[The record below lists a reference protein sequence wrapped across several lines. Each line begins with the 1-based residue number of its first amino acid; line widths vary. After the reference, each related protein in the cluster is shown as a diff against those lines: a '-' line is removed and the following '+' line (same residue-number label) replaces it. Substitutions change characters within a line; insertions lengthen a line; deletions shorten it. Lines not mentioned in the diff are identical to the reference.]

1 MSSHGRS
8 ARWLDAFARLHT
20 TAKIIV
26 ILSLALMP
34 LGIIALLA
42 SLQTT
47 RTADEQ
53 RRAELR
59 IATTEASRKL
69 ATELSTDI
77 FTLRQALQAIDAQ
90 ADNNQTC
97 MRASAL
103 LRAHG
108 SGSVR
113 FALFGTSSTAICSSS
128 SLSVSRPPTLFSN
141 ADVSLTRSGDD
152 LDLIVP
158 SPTGSSVAV
167 VRYAPTTIARFARPE
182 GYGLPYR
189 LTIEIEGSPLVVI
202 ERSGDDILGRTE
214 EASLP
219 VGIGNMTLSM
229 TVSSASFGAAEALLA
244 FLPLLM
250 WASASIIGFYI
261 VDRLLIRPLKALRV
275 AVVTYEPGSARRV
288 LAGTPAIE
296 IRELESSF
304 TAYADRLADREHEV
318 EGALANQV
326 RLTRE
331 VHHRVKNNLQVI
343 ASLISLHAR
352 DSGTPDAANAYASI
366 QRRVDALAI
375 VHRNHYAELE
385 ANNGIDARALLSE
398 LVANFRAN
406 GRVNGETPAITL
418 AAVSINIGQDVAT
431 PLAFLFT
438 ELAEA
443 SLLTDAQAPI
453 AVSLVNDAKPDV
465 ARFTISSTALAVEP
479 LVNRSA
485 YRIVEGLARQ
495 LRSPLERN
503 DARTSFSIVVP
514 VMLDAATEN
523 NV

>member
-1 MSSHGRS
+1 MVSRRT
-8 ARWLDAFARLHT
+8 RWFDAFGKLQT
-20 TAKIIV
+20 SAKIIV
-26 ILSLALMP
+26 ILSVALMP

-77 FTLRQALQAIDAQ
+77 FTLKQALQGIDAQ
-90 ADNNQTC
+90 ADPKETC
-97 MRASAL
+97 MRAGAL

-108 SGSVR
+108 AGSVR
-113 FALFGTSSTAICSSS
+113 FALFGASSSAICSSTG
-128 SLSVSRPPTLFSN
+128 LTVTRPPTLI
-141 ADVSLTRSGDD
+141 ATEDVTLARDGDN
-152 LDLIVP
+152 LDLIVSSP
-158 SPTGSSVAV
+158 SGSSVAL
-167 VRYAPTTIARFARPE
+167 VRYTPATISRFARPE
-182 GYGLPYR
+182 GYGVPYR
-189 LTIEIEGSPLVVI
+189 LTIEVEGTPLVVI
-202 ERSGDDILGRTE
+202 ERSSADLLGRTE
-214 EASLP
+214 DATLP
-219 VGIGNMTLSM
+219 IGIGKMTLSM
-229 TVSSASFGAAEALLA
+229 SVASAPFGAAEALLA

-250 WASASIIGFYI
+250 WASAAIVTFYV
-261 VDRLLIRPLKALRV
+261 VDRLLIRPLKLLRR
-275 AVVTYEPGSARRV
+275 AVISYEPGSSRRM

-296 IRELESSF
+296 IRELEGSF
-304 TAYADRLADREHEV
+304 TAFADSLAEREHEV
-318 EGALANQV
+318 EGALTNQV

-352 DSGTPDAANAYASI
+352 DATTPEAADAYASI

-385 ANNGIDARALLSE
+385 ANKGIDARSLLSE

-406 GRVNGETPAITL
+406 ARAGGETPAITL
-418 AAVSINIGQDVAT
+418 AAIPIHIDQDTAT

-443 SLLTDAQAPI
+443 SLLADPKAPI
-453 AVSLVNDAKPDV
+453 AISLVKEPDPGMV
-465 ARFTISSTALAVEP
+465 RFTISSVALGSEQ
-479 LVNRSA
+479 LVGRSA
-485 YRIVEGLARQ
+485 FRIVEGLARQ
-495 LRSPLERN
+495 LRAPLERN
-503 DARTSFSIVVP
+503 EPRTSYTIAVST
-514 VMLDAATEN
+514 LAQNGADSGA
-523 NV
+523 

>member
-1 MSSHGRS
+1 
-8 ARWLDAFARLHT
+8 
-20 TAKIIV
+20 
-26 ILSLALMP
+26 MP

-59 IATTEASRKL
+59 IAATEASGKL

-77 FTLRQALQAIDAQ
+77 FTLRQTLQGIDAQ
-90 ADNNQTC
+90 SDNRENC
-97 MRASAL
+97 LRASAL
-103 LRAHG
+103 LRAHSAG
-108 SGSVR
+108 NVR
-113 FALFGTSSTAICSSS
+113 FALFGTASTAICSSAG
-128 SLSVSRPPTLFSN
+128 LAVSRPPTLLSN
-141 ADVSLTRSGDD
+141 ADVNVVRSGDN
-152 LDLIVP
+152 LDIIVP
-158 SPTGSSVAV
+158 SATGSSVAV
-167 VRYAPTTIARFARPE
+167 VRYTPATIARFARPQ

-189 LTIEIEGSPLVVI
+189 LTIEIEGSPLVVV
-202 ERSGDDILGRTE
+202 ERSSDEMLGRTE
-214 EASLP
+214 DASLP

-229 TVSSASFGAAEALLA
+229 TVSSAPFGAAEALLA

-250 WASASIIGFYI
+250 WASAAAVGFYV
-261 VDRLLIRPLKALRV
+261 VDRLLIRPLKILRS

-288 LAGTPAIE
+288 LANTPTVE
-296 IRELESSF
+296 IRELEASF
-304 TAYADRLADREHEV
+304 TAYADRLAEREREV

-352 DSGTPDAANAYASI
+352 DTVSSEATDAYASI

-406 GRVNGETPAITL
+406 GRVEGDTPAITL
-418 AAVSINIGQDVAT
+418 AAVPLHISQDTAT

-438 ELAEA
+438 ELAEV
-443 SLLTDAQAPI
+443 SLLTDAKAPI
-453 AVSLVNDAKPDV
+453 AVSLVREGSSNT
-465 ARFTISSTALAVEP
+465 ARFTISSTALAADH
-479 LVNRSA
+479 LAGRSTF
-485 YRIVEGLARQ
+485 RIVEGLARQ
-495 LRSPLERN
+495 LRAPLERN
-503 DARTSFSIVVP
+503 DARTTFSILVQVV
-514 VMLDAATEN
+514 LETGAEN
-523 NV
+523 IV

>member
-1 MSSHGRS
+1 
-8 ARWLDAFARLHT
+8 
-20 TAKIIV
+20 
-26 ILSLALMP
+26 MP
-34 LGIIALLA
+34 LGVIALLA

-59 IATTEASRKL
+59 IAATEASRKL
-69 ATELSTDI
+69 TTELSTDI

-90 ADNNQTC
+90 ADNRETC
-97 MRASAL
+97 LRAGAL
-103 LRAHG
+103 LRAH
-108 SGSVR
+108 SAGSVR
-113 FALFGTSSTAICSSS
+113 FALFGTASTAICASSG
-128 SLSVSRPPTLFSN
+128 LAVSRPPTLLSN
-141 ADVSLTRSGDD
+141 AEVSILRDGDN
-152 LDLIVP
+152 LDLVVP
-158 SPTGSSVAV
+158 SATGSSVAV
-167 VRYAPTTIARFARPE
+167 VRYSPATISRFARPE

-189 LTIEIEGSPLVVI
+189 LTIDVDGSPLVVV
-202 ERSGDDILGRTE
+202 ERSGEGIFGRTE

-229 TVSSASFGAAEALLA
+229 TVASASFGAAEALLA

-250 WASASIIGFYI
+250 WASAAIIGFYVI
-261 VDRLLIRPLKALRV
+261 DRLLIRPLKALRI
-275 AVVTYEPGSARRV
+275 ALNSYEPGSSRRI
-288 LAGTPAIE
+288 LSATPAIE
-296 IRELESSF
+296 IRELENSF
-304 TAYADRLADREHEV
+304 TAYADRLAEREHEV

-352 DSGTPDAANAYASI
+352 DTTSSDAADAYASI

-385 ANNGIDARALLSE
+385 ANHGIDARALLSE

-406 GRVNGETPAITL
+406 ARIGAETPAITL
-418 AAVSINIGQDVAT
+418 AAVPAHIGQDTAT

-443 SLLTDAQAPI
+443 SLMTDPKAPI
-453 AVSLVNDAKPDV
+453 AVSLVQDTKAGY
-465 ARFTISSTALAVEP
+465 ARFTLSSVALSSEQ
-479 LVNRSA
+479 LTDRSSF
-485 YRIVEGLARQ
+485 RIVEGLSRQ
-495 LRSPLERN
+495 LRAPLERN
-503 DARTSFSIVVP
+503 EMHTSFSISVP
-514 VMLDAATEN
+514 IMSEDGQEN
-523 NV
+523 AG

>member
-1 MSSHGRS
+1 MTLPSRS
-8 ARWLDAFARLHT
+8 TRWLDAFARLQT
-20 TAKIIV
+20 SAKIIA

-59 IATTEASRKL
+59 IAATEASRKL

-90 ADNNQTC
+90 ADNRETC
-97 MRASAL
+97 LRAGAL

-108 SGSVR
+108 AGSVR
-113 FALFGTSSTAICSSS
+113 FALFGASSTAICSST
-128 SLSVSRPPTLFSN
+128 SLSVSRPPTLLSN
-141 ADVSLTRSGDD
+141 ADVTLARAEEN
-152 LDLIVP
+152 LDMIVP
-158 SPTGSSVAV
+158 SATGSSVAV
-167 VRYAPTTIARFARPE
+167 VRYAPATIARFARPE
-182 GYGLPYR
+182 GYGVPYR

-202 ERSGDDILGRTE
+202 DRSSSDFLGRTE
-214 EASLP
+214 DASLP
-219 VGIGNMTLSM
+219 VGVGNMTLSM
-229 TVSSASFGAAEALLA
+229 SVASAPYGAAEALLA

-250 WASASIIGFYI
+250 WASAAAVGFYV
-261 VDRLLIRPLKALRV
+261 VDRLLIRPLKILRGTV
-275 AVVTYEPGSARRV
+275 GSYEPGSARRV
-288 LAGTPAIE
+288 LAGTPAVE

-304 TAYADRLADREHEV
+304 TAYADRLAEREREV
-318 EGALANQV
+318 EGALTNQV

-352 DSGTPDAANAYASI
+352 DSASPEAADAYASI

-385 ANNGIDARALLSE
+385 ANSGIDARSLLSE

-406 GRVNGETPAITL
+406 ARIDGETPAITL
-418 AAVSINIGQDVAT
+418 AAVPIHVSQDIAT

-443 SLLTDAQAPI
+443 SLLTDAKAPI
-453 AVSLVNDAKPDV
+453 AVSLVRETPDL
-465 ARFTISSTALAVEP
+465 ARFTISSVALSAER

-485 YRIVEGLARQ
+485 FRIVEGLARQ
-495 LRSPLERN
+495 LRAPLERN
-503 DARTSFSIVVP
+503 DARTSFSISVAV
-514 VMLDAATEN
+514 TSESN
-523 NV
+523 ETTT

>member
-1 MSSHGRS
+1 MSDQSV
-8 ARWLDAFARLHT
+8 RWLDAFARLQT
-20 TAKIIV
+20 SAKIIV
-26 ILSLALMP
+26 ILSIALMP

-59 IATTEASRKL
+59 IAATESSGKL

-90 ADNNQTC
+90 ADNQETC
-97 MRASAL
+97 LRAGAL

-108 SGSVR
+108 AGHVR
-113 FALFGTSSTAICSSS
+113 FALFGTGSTAICASTT
-128 SLSVSRPPTLFSN
+128 LAVARPPTLLAN
-141 ADVSLTRSGDD
+141 TDVSVVRSGDN
-152 LDLIVP
+152 LDIIVP

-167 VRYAPTTIARFARPE
+167 VRYAPATIAKFARPE

-189 LTIEIEGSPLVVI
+189 LTIEIEGSPLVVV
-202 ERSGDDILGRTE
+202 ERASGDILARTE
-214 EASLP
+214 DASLP

-250 WASASIIGFYI
+250 WASAAAIGYI
-261 VDRLLIRPLKALRV
+261 VVDRLIVRPLKVLRV
-275 AVVTYEPGSARRV
+275 AVGNYEPGSARRV
-288 LAGTPAIE
+288 LAGTPTVE
-296 IRELESSF
+296 IRELEASF
-304 TAYADRLADREHEV
+304 TAYADRLADREKEV
-318 EGALANQV
+318 ERALENQV

-352 DSGTPDAANAYASI
+352 DTTTDEATEAYSSI

-406 GRVNGETPAITL
+406 GRSGGETPTITL
-418 AAVSINIGQDVAT
+418 AAVPIHVSQDTAT

-438 ELAEA
+438 ELAEV
-443 SLLTDAQAPI
+443 SLMTDVTAPI
-453 AVSLVNDAKPDV
+453 AVSLVREPTANL
-465 ARFTISSTALAVEP
+465 ARFTISSAALAADH
-479 LVNRSA
+479 LDGRSTF
-485 YRIVEGLARQ
+485 RIVEGLARQ
-495 LRSPLERN
+495 LRAPLERN
-503 DARTSFSIVVP
+503 EARTSFTIVVP
-514 VMLDAATEN
+514 TMTDGA
-523 NV
+523 